1 LIDPVHYKKISKY
14 PTIERDLNFV
24 IDEKLDAG
32 AIVNKIHKMK
42 ARFLRSI
49 TPTNIFRHERL
60 GNNKKSIV
68 YKLIFQDDS
77 KTLEDKD
84 VNPIIE
90 QIISIVKVK
99 FNAKLRA

>member
-1 LIDPVHYKKISKY
+1 M
-14 PTIERDLNFV
+14 
-24 IDEKLDAG
+24 LD
-32 AIVNKIHKMK
+32 
-42 ARFLRSI
+42 FLRSI
-49 TPTNIFRHERL
+49 TPTNIFRHESL
-60 GNNKKSIV
+60 GDNKKSIV

-90 QIISIVKVK
+90 EIISIVKVK